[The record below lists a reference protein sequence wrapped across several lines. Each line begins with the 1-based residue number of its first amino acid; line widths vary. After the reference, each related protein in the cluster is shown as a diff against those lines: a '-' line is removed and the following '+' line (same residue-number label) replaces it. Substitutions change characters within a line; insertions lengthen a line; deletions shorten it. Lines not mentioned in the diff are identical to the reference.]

1 VLHPAH
7 RSIDCPL
14 PEEAPL
20 PSTPTRSPEPKDWKP
35 AATRARRAG
44 GPALCILLSLGLSLG
59 CAGRLSGVVDF
70 DADVDFEAK
79 RTLAF
84 YEDAFPLER
93 KQTEVRQLIR
103 AAIEQDLRGRGF
115 GFGRAGEAD
124 LLIVY
129 HVGNRAKMH
138 FGGTMRSTEREASL
152 SIVFQDPVTRRSV
165 WYGTVEQ
172 TWAGDADV
180 SERVDTAVT
189 TLLAKFPPE
198 PGESGEQRV
207 RE

>member
-1 VLHPAH
+1 M
-7 RSIDCPL
+7 
-14 PEEAPL
+14 
-20 PSTPTRSPEPKDWKP
+20 PSSPFRLAARRRLRATRSPVPGRI
-35 AATRARRAG
+35 AIACVCLA
-44 GPALCILLSLGLSLG
+44 ISLG

-70 DADVDFEAK
+70 DSETDFESK

-84 YEDAFPLER
+84 YEDAYPLER

-103 AAIEQDLRGRGF
+103 AAIEQNLRGRGY

-138 FGGTMRSTEREASL
+138 FGGTMTSTQREASL
-152 SIVFQDPVTRRSV
+152 SIAFQDPVTRRSV

-172 TWAGDADV
+172 TWSEDADRA
-180 SERVDTAVT
+180 ERVDTAVT
-189 TLLAKFPPE
+189 TLLDKFPPE
-198 PGESGEQRV
+198 SGASGEVRV

>member
-1 VLHPAH
+1 MPSSVAPGDAPRHVCYTRRTELMTDWS
-7 RSIDCPL
+7 RRMR
-14 PEEAPL
+14 PL
-20 PSTPTRSPEPKDWKP
+20 PSNTPRSNRLLFV
-35 AATRARRAG
+35 ACAL
-44 GPALCILLSLGLSLG
+44 LCIAISAG
-59 CAGRLSGVVDF
+59 CAGLLSGVVDF
-70 DADVDFEAK
+70 DADIDFESK

-103 AAIEQDLRGRGF
+103 AAIEQDLRGRGY
-115 GFGRAGEAD
+115 GFVRAGEAD

-129 HVGNRAKMH
+129 HVGNRAKVH
-138 FGGTMRSTEREASL
+138 FGGTMQSTGREASL

-172 TWAGDADV
+172 TWTADADV
-180 SERVDTAVT
+180 AERVDAAVA
-189 TLLAKFPPE
+189 TLLSKFPPE
-198 PGESGEQRV
+198 PGDSGEQRV

>member
-1 VLHPAH
+1 MLA
-7 RSIDCPL
+7 C
-14 PEEAPL
+14 
-20 PSTPTRSPEPKDWKP
+20 
-35 AATRARRAG
+35 
-44 GPALCILLSLGLSLG
+44 ALLVASLGLG

-70 DADVDFEAK
+70 DADTDFDSK

-93 KQTEVRQLIR
+93 KQTETRQLIR
-103 AAIEQDLRGRGF
+103 ASIEENLRGRGY

-129 HVGNRAKMH
+129 HVGNRAKVH
-138 FGGTMRSTEREASL
+138 FGGTMTASEREASL
-152 SIVFQDPVTRRSV
+152 SIAFQDPVTRRSV
-165 WYGTVEQ
+165 WYGTVAQ
-172 TWAGDADV
+172 TWSGEPDV
-180 SERVDTAVT
+180 AERVDAAVT

-198 PGESGEQRV
+198 GDGGEMRV